1 MHWMINK
8 VFNVQQKLIPVCCL
22 LVLLAVSGRT
32 SADAYLILSLQAA
45 TGQSDLKDS
54 SSLMTNVGLGLES
67 SSGVYL
73 DWSLGLSGETLAE
86 ILLDDDIEHD
96 ENKQRGQMDLLVGY
110 KFPVSSRTFM
120 KIGVGIETA
129 IFDKDCHFNV
139 QQGRQVC
146 LRKHEHGPT
155 YKLAYL
161 FKPRS
166 GLTFGLEYSR
176 DELSERRKY
185 NGLALIVNS
194 GF

>member
-1 MHWMINK
+1 M
-8 VFNVQQKLIPVCCL
+8 
-22 LVLLAVSGRT
+22 
-32 SADAYLILSLQAA
+32 ILSFQAS
-45 TGQSDLKDS
+45 TGQSDLQDS

-67 SSGVYL
+67 TYGFYL
-73 DWSLGLSGETLAE
+73 DWSLGFSGETIAE

-110 KFPVSSRTFM
+110 KFSVSSRTFM

-129 IFDKDCHFNV
+129 IFDKDCNFNV
-139 QQGRQVC
+139 LEGREVC

-155 YKLAYL
+155 YKLAYF

-166 GLTFGLEYSR
+166 GLTFGLEYNR
-176 DELSERRKY
+176 DELSEQRKY
-185 NGLALIVNS
+185 NGLALVVNS